1 MTEYSLVFVYGTL
14 MKGKHNHHVM
24 DRAEGKFISKA
35 YIKNKEMFIVGG
47 IIPGVI
53 EGKGKVYGEIYKVP
67 KKKMYVLDTLEGY
80 DARYDD
86 GTYLRRWVN
95 PYLIPSMKRIR
106 AQYYR
111 FNHSVHPDNRVPSGD
126 YNQVT
131 R

>member
-53 EGKGKVYGEIYKVP
+53 EGKGKV
-67 KKKMYVLDTLEGY
+67 
-80 DARYDD
+80 
-86 GTYLRRWVN
+86 
-95 PYLIPSMKRIR
+95 
-106 AQYYR
+106 
-111 FNHSVHPDNRVPSGD
+111 
-126 YNQVT
+126 
-131 R
+131 